1 MAGKQGQVHYSLD
14 TKLEAIRLYEEEG
27 LPQAEIVSRL
37 RIRDPKRVKVW
48 LHQYRQEGKAG
59 LTKPIGRPKKK
70 KEEDLEA
77 EVKRLRMEN
86 DLLKKIQAELRK
98 LERADRNIG

>member
-1 MAGKQGQVHYSLD
+1 MTGKKGQIHYPLD
-14 TKLEAIRLYEEEG
+14 TKLEAIRLFEEEG
-27 LPQAEIVSRL
+27 LTQAEIVARL
-37 RIRDPKRVKVW
+37 GIRDPKRVKVW
-48 LHQYRQEGKAG
+48 LHQYRKEGKAG
-59 LTKPIGRPKKK
+59 LMKPKGRPRK

-86 DLLKKIQAELRK
+86 DLLKKLHAELRK